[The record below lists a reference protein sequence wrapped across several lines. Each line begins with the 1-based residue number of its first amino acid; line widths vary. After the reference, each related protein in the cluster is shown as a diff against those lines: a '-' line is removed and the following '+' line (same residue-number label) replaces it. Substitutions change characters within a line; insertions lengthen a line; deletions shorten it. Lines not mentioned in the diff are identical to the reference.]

1 MLSTLQAVSPKQ
13 LHFLAKS
20 NFRVNILEGAIR
32 SGKTIIAILR
42 WLLFVRNA
50 PRGGELLMIG
60 RTRDSVW
67 RNMVAPMQNP
77 DLFGALS
84 DQVIGN
90 YGAPTVKVLGRTV
103 HIMGASDAKAE
114 KVLRGM
120 TVAGALIDEVT
131 TIPEEFFTQLLGRM
145 SVKGAQ
151 LFGTTN
157 PDSPAHWLKRK
168 FLDRIGKGLKGWARW
183 SFTIDD
189 NPSLEPD
196 YVESIKSEFTGLWYR
211 RFILGHWVAA
221 EGAVYDMWDPKRHI
235 LPWEQLP
242 PMARMLGVGVDYG
255 TTNATSAMMLGLG
268 VDQKLYFVDEW
279 RYDAK
284 QSQLR
289 LTDDKISSRMR
300 AWFNE
305 PHLPNGQLLQP
316 EWTIVDPAA
325 ASFKVQLAAD
335 GITNIINGDNNVL
348 YGIRTQAAAL
358 SAGKLIIA
366 DKCTGFIEEAPSYS
380 WDPKA
385 TEAGED
391 KPLKVADHSLDAG
404 RYALTTTESNWRSL
418 VDLAA

>member
-1 MLSTLQAVSPKQ
+1 
-13 LHFLAKS
+13 
-20 NFRVNILEGAIR
+20 
-32 SGKTIIAILR
+32 
-42 WLLFVRNA
+42 
-50 PRGGELLMIG
+50 MIG

-103 HIMGASDAKAE
+103 HVMGASDAKAE
-114 KVLRGM
+114 RVLRGM
-120 TVAGALIDEVT
+120 TVAGAIVDEVT

-168 FLDRIGKGLKGWARW
+168 FIDRIGRSLHDWARW

-189 NPSLEPD
+189 NPSLEPE
-196 YVESIKSEFTGLWYR
+196 YVASIKAEFTGLWFR
-211 RFILGHWVAA
+211 RFILGEWVAA
-221 EGAVYDMWDPKRHI
+221 EGAVYDMWDPTRHI
-235 LPWEQLP
+235 IRWDDLPAMTRL
-242 PMARMLGVGVDYG
+242 LGVGIDYG

-268 VDQKLYFVDEW
+268 VDRKLYMVDEW

-289 LTDDKISSRMR
+289 LTDKDISGRIH
-300 AWFNE
+300 AWLRE
-305 PHLPNGQLLQP
+305 DHLPGGQRLTP

-325 ASFKVQLAAD
+325 ASFKVQLATD
-335 GITNIINGDNNVL
+335 GASNVINGDNNVL
-348 YGIRTQAAAL
+348 YGIRTTASLL
-358 SAGKLIIA
+358 SADRLAIA
-366 DKCTGFIEEAPSYS
+366 DRCHGFIEEAPAYS
-380 WDPKA
+380 WDPKF
-385 TEAGED
+385 TEKGED

-404 RYALTTTESNWRSL
+404 RYATTTTESNWRSL

>member
-90 YGAPTVKVLGRTV
+90 YGAPTVKILGRTV

-242 PMARMLGVGVDYG
+242 PMSRMLGVGVDYG

-268 VDQKLYFVDEW
+268 IDQKLYFVDEW

-358 SAGKLIIA
+358 SSGKLIIA

>member
-1 MLSTLQAVSPKQ
+1 
-13 LHFLAKS
+13 
-20 NFRVNILEGAIR
+20 
-32 SGKTIIAILR
+32 
-42 WLLFVRNA
+42 
-50 PRGGELLMIG
+50 MIG

-90 YGAPTVKVLGRTV
+90 YGAPTVKILGRTV

-189 NPSLEPD
+189 NPSLEPE

-235 LPWEQLP
+235 VPWEQLP
-242 PMARMLGVGVDYG
+242 PMSRMLGVGIDYG

-268 VDQKLYFVDEW
+268 IDHKLYFVDEW

-305 PHLPNGQLLQP
+305 PHLPNGQTLAP

-325 ASFKVQLAAD
+325 ASFKVQLSTD
-335 GITNIINGDNNVL
+335 GITNVINGDNNVL

-366 DKCTGFIEEAPSYS
+366 DKCTGFTEEAPSYS

>member
-1 MLSTLQAVSPKQ
+1 MSLKQ
-13 LHFLAKS
+13 LHFLKTS
-20 NFRVNILEGAIR
+20 NRRVNILEGAIR

-42 WLLFVRNA
+42 WFMFVAHA

-77 DLFGALS
+77 DLFGLLS

-90 YGAPTVKVLGRTV
+90 YGAPTVKVLGRTIHV
-103 HIMGASDAKAE
+103 MGASDAKAE
-114 KVLRGM
+114 RVLRGM
-120 TVAGALIDEVT
+120 TVAGALVDEVT
-131 TIPEEFFTQLLGRM
+131 TLPEEFFTQLLGRM

-168 FLDRIGKGLKGWARW
+168 FIDRIGVGIGKLQDWARW

-189 NPSLEPD
+189 NPSLEPE
-196 YVESIKSEFTGLWYR
+196 YVASIKSEFTGLWYR
-211 RFILGHWVAA
+211 RFILGEWVAA
-221 EGAVYDMWDPKRHI
+221 EGAVYDMWAPERHVI
-235 LPWEQLP
+235 QWANLPA
-242 PMARMLGVGVDYG
+242 MTRMLGVGVDYG

-268 VDQKLYFVDEW
+268 IDNRLYMVDEW

-289 LTDDKISSRMR
+289 LTDDQISGRMR
-300 AWFNE
+300 AWLQE
-305 PHLPNGQLLQP
+305 PHLPGAQQLTP
-316 EWTIVDPAA
+316 EWTVVDPAA
-325 ASFKVQLAAD
+325 ASFKVQLAQD
-335 GITNIINGDNNVL
+335 GVHNVINGDNNVL
-348 YGIRTQAAAL
+348 YGIRTTASLL
-358 SAGKLIIA
+358 SAGKLVIA
-366 DKCTGFIEEAPSYS
+366 DRCHGFIEEAPAYS

-385 TEAGED
+385 TEAGDD

-404 RYALTTTESNWRSL
+404 RYAITTTETNWRSY

>member
-268 VDQKLYFVDEW
+268 IDQKLYFVDEW

-305 PHLPNGQLLQP
+305 PHLPNGQTLDP